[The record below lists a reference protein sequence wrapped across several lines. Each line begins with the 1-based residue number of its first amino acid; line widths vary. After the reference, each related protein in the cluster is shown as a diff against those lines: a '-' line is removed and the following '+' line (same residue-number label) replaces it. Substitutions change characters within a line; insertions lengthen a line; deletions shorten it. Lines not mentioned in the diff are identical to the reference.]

1 MLMIDRFIAYI
12 EAERRYSPLTVR
24 NYRHDIECF
33 AAWWCDHRG
42 RDSFA
47 PSEVEAEDVRERIM
61 QRVAQ
66 LKPTSVN
73 RELSSLKSFFRYL
86 RSRGVISSDILFRIS
101 ALKTPHRL
109 PTFVPETKMECVL
122 DALREQSEGDFREQR
137 NALICSLL
145 YGCGIR
151 LAELCGI
158 RIGDLSSDGVLRVR
172 GKGDKERIVPLS
184 PSLVARI
191 EHYIASMS
199 SRGLATTA
207 DSPLIVGTT
216 GRPLS
221 RVTVQRVVSEELG
234 AANVKGRKSPHVLRH
249 TFATHL
255 LNRDADLREIQELMG
270 HASLQTTQGYTH
282 NSIARLKSVYA
293 KAHPH
298 R

>member
-1 MLMIDRFIAYI
+1 MFLSRLLRIFVLVRDVPLTVAYSLMLMIDRFIAYI

-151 LAELCGI
+151 LAELCAW
-158 RIGDLSSDGVLRVR
+158 DASC
-172 GKGDKERIVPLS
+172 VPCAGC
-184 PSLVARI
+184 PVCETR
-191 EHYIASMS
+191 
-199 SRGLATTA
+199 
-207 DSPLIVGTT
+207 
-216 GRPLS
+216 
-221 RVTVQRVVSEELG
+221 
-234 AANVKGRKSPHVLRH
+234 
-249 TFATHL
+249 
-255 LNRDADLREIQELMG
+255 
-270 HASLQTTQGYTH
+270 
-282 NSIARLKSVYA
+282 
-293 KAHPH
+293 
-298 R
+298 